1 MENNHK
7 IPLNLQFFADAAD
20 AADTGADT
28 ADTETQSTEQDTA
41 TADLNRM
48 LATNAALQAQ
58 FDKKIEKA
66 LKTAKSKWDK
76 DQAPNAE
83 AAQKLETFM
92 ATMNARAI
100 AAEVKSTGADYG
112 LVNVDAALKL
122 MDNSKIKV
130 ADDGTVT
137 GVKEALDALKTTMP
151 FLFGATQKP
160 GAMAQR
166 VSGAAPSTLTGVEAS
181 FYAKNPGLKKP
192 E

>member
-1 MENNHK
+1 MTEIGQAANK
-7 IPLNLQFFADAAD
+7 LVDAGVAMLPLVGIITTVAFAVVV
-20 AADTGADT
+20 TV
-28 ADTETQSTEQDTA
+28 
-41 TADLNRM
+41 LLIM